1 MNKLYSPTAK
11 TLWTRAAALLLIA
24 AGCGSAQSAAP
35 AQVTVQLDP
44 LQLHSGA
51 VHLRGAVRTIG
62 LLHADPDWI
71 GTAVENAGAIDVRF
85 VSAAGHAVRAVDVP
99 ILALNLDTG
108 GDSDPTRITIRNTV
122 PGGGMLP
129 AGAVVTLQ
137 GAGFRSDTRVRLA
150 GMPEPQV
157 DYVNPSEL
165 QFTLPAAARLDG
177 LQITAANPDGS
188 AADYLSYWRG
198 VPQGLSREPL
208 INRAI
213 PLFSERTTLDAVLPP
228 QVLTR
233 MNPDYALALALQNP
247 GRVSADITIALASG
261 ENARIILP
269 PGTRISREIGEL
281 FSRTAPAG
289 GAVIVKSSEPVQ
301 VLGILADRRAGTV
314 LPVALAVR

>member
-1 MNKLYSPTAK
+1 MNKLYSLTAK
-11 TLWTRAAALLLIA
+11 ILWTRAAALVLIA

-51 VHLRGAVRTIG
+51 VHLRGAARTIG

-85 VSAAGHAVRAVDVP
+85 VSAAGHGVHAGEVP
-99 ILALNLDTG
+99 ILALNPDTG
-108 GDSDPTRITIRNTV
+108 GDSDSTRISIRNTV

-129 AGAVVTLQ
+129 AGAVVTIQ
-137 GAGFRSDTRVRLA
+137 GAGFRPDTRVKLA
-150 GMPEPQV
+150 GLPAPQV
-157 DYVNPSEL
+157 DYVSPSEL

-177 LQITAANPDGS
+177 LQITAANSDDS
-188 AADYLSYWRG
+188 ADYLSYWRG

-281 FSRTAPAG
+281 FSRTALTG